1 MSAGERT
8 GKRVNDEDG
17 FCESWR
23 APACLVVASVLGW
36 NWVGTSGPKSRR
48 EREREE
54 EMGVVVLVL
63 VGRWE
68 RARG

>member
-1 MSAGERT
+1 M
-8 GKRVNDEDG
+8 
-17 FCESWR
+17 
-23 APACLVVASVLGW
+23 GW

>member
-1 MSAGERT
+1 MYGGGLSFGME
-8 GKRVNDEDG
+8 
-17 FCESWR
+17 
-23 APACLVVASVLGW
+23 LGGHEW
-36 NWVGTSGPKSRR
+36 SKVQK
-48 EREREE
+48 REREE